1 MRKEGATPQ
10 PRPFAS
16 VSGVISSA
24 FGIGFLPAAPGTWAS
39 LATLPLGWLIAEAGG
54 SLALAG
60 AALIVCLIGVIASD
74 LVVRR
79 LGVQDPQAIVVDEVA
94 GQLLTLSLAPL
105 TWQGFL
111 AAFLAFRVFD
121 IVKPWPASWADRDL
135 DGGLGVMMDDMFA
148 GAYGA
153 LIVLAASWLGW
164 L

>member
-1 MRKEGATPQ
+1 
-10 PRPFAS
+10 
-16 VSGVISSA
+16 
-24 FGIGFLPAAPGTWAS
+24 
-39 LATLPLGWLIAEAGG
+39 
-54 SLALAG
+54 
-60 AALIVCLIGVIASD
+60 
-74 LVVRR
+74 
-79 LGVQDPQAIVVDEVA
+79 VDEVA

-153 LIVLAASWLGW
+153 LIVFAASWLGW